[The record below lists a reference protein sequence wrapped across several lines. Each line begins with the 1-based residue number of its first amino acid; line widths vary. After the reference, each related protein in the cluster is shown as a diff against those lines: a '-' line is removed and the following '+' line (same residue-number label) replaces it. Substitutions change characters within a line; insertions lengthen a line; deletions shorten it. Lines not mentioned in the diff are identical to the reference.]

1 MFVSHRSDLLFT
13 FFPLAAIPD
22 STPRTLHRHTYR
34 HTHALMLTTWGRCS
48 LAPNVLWRPR
58 SRPLTATQRMSA
70 PSHTCHTCAR
80 VHTLAHT
87 HNTQLRG
94 RCSLAPDVLWRPS
107 DRSLAVARRACAHPG
122 KHFTCAHAY
131 THKHTDLHNAQQ
143 RGRCSLAPNVLWRP
157 QDRSLAVARRALFGV
172 FLF

>member
-1 MFVSHRSDLLFT
+1 MLQPALGNQGTSHQSRES
-13 FFPLAAIPD
+13 PE
-22 STPRTLHRHTYR
+22 TPRYFLSNVCLSPFRPTFYLFSSCRHPRLYPPHAAQTHVPT

-58 SRPLTATQRMSA
+58 SRPLTAAQRMSA

-87 HNTQLRG
+87 HNTQ
-94 RCSLAPDVLWRPS
+94 P
-107 DRSLAVARRACAHPG
+107 
-122 KHFTCAHAY
+122 
-131 THKHTDLHNAQQ
+131 

-157 QDRSLAVARRALFGV
+157 
-172 FLF
+172 